1 MNNEIEQAI
10 KILNQGGI
18 IIFPTDTAF
27 GIGCRLDKED
37 SVKKLFEIRKR
48 PVSQA
53 TPVLVDGLELSK
65 KYLQKIPEEVINNL
79 ITQYWPGALTI
90 VLPCIGEK
98 VPNLVRG
105 GGNTIGVRMPNHN
118 VPLDIIKALK
128 VPILGPSA
136 NFHGEKTPFNF
147 EDLDPELISK
157 VDYLIKGNCTLK
169 KPSTV
174 IDCSKTPWEVLRI
187 GAIDIKI

>member
-1 MNNEIEQAI
+1 MNNEIEQAV

-48 PVSQA
+48 PASQA
-53 TPVLVDGLELSK
+53 TPVLVDGFEMSK
-65 KYLQKIPEEVINNL
+65 NYLQLVPEDVINNL
-79 ITQYWPGALTI
+79 INQYWPGALTI
-90 VLPCIGEK
+90 VLPCIEK
-98 VPNLVRG
+98 KIPNLVRG

-147 EDLDPELISK
+147 EDLNKELISK
-157 VDYLIKGNCTLK
+157 VDYVIKGNCTLK